1 MYNDINEALSKCQ
14 KWATSYGLNISAE
27 KTSYMLFTQ
36 KRTKS
41 FKIPEQGVTLNG
53 VKIDKDT
60 QVRYL
65 GVIIDQ
71 KLKWHKHIDNRLGSV
86 KRQLFALRNYIGKT
100 CGPSPKM
107 IKYAYTNILRPK
119 LLYACFIF
127 EAELTKGQ
135 KQS

>member
-1 MYNDINEALSKCQ
+1 MRKKQATCSSRKKEQKVSKSQ
-14 KWATSYGLNISAE
+14 NKEL
-27 KTSYMLFTQ
+27 LL
-36 KRTKS
+36 
-41 FKIPEQGVTLNG
+41 LNG